1 MGREARRTR
10 AVSAFFRA
18 RPAAFRT
25 NTGLDSLAS
34 SEASVCM
41 YPGCEGTCEVS
52 ETENNKKKEG
62 GKERRGMGTW
72 AKRGDVHN
80 SPGKPALVF
89 AWHFHA

>member
-1 MGREARRTR
+1 VGRKARRTR
-10 AVSAFFRA
+10 AVSEFLSA

-41 YPGCEGTCEVS
+41 YPGCERTREVS
-52 ETENNKKKEG
+52 ESENNKKK
-62 GKERRGMGTW
+62 RGMGAW
-72 AKRGDVHN
+72 AMKGDAHN
-80 SPGKPALVF
+80 SPGKPALAF